1 MGTIDVFIESDVS
14 RRLSTYL
21 CEIYPY
27 QFEHMERF
35 VRTSISQEEGIEFL
49 KAIENTYPSRYVN
62 RVFLA
67 NATSTELPSFFSSV
81 AQDGFIDKDETMVLR
96 VQGHPRALQ
105 DQLLAMLEEHVE
117 LSPTHFTTVLY
128 VLQIQDVYYYG
139 IFPREFFFRKKAKT
153 FEPVCGA
160 YYKIEE
166 AIQRFNIPVSKTW
179 NVLDIGAAPGGW
191 SQYLCGRTAKVIAVD
206 PANLQI
212 EAPNIVHIRAKFE
225 SVIDELGRYA
235 PFDMIVCDMNRDPR
249 ESAETMVRASDLLRE
264 NGHLLMTS
272 KLIYKSETGKK
283 ALVSR
288 TIEILKDAYQI
299 VGVKWLLANSKNE
312 RCVYGVRM

>member
-1 MGTIDVFIESDVS
+1 MDTSDVFIESDVS
-14 RRLSTYL
+14 RRLSIYL
-21 CEIYPY
+21 REIYPY
-27 QFEHMERF
+27 QFEHMGRF
-35 VRTSISQEEGIEFL
+35 VKTSISQEASIEFL
-49 KAIENTYPSRYVN
+49 KVLENTYPSRYIN

-81 AQDGFIDKDETMVLR
+81 AQDGFIDANETMVLR
-96 VQGHPRALQ
+96 VQGYPRTLQ

-117 LSPTHFTTVLY
+117 LSPTHFTRVLY
-128 VLQIQDVYYYG
+128 VLRIQDVYYYG
-139 IFPREFFFRKKAKT
+139 IFPREVFFRKKERP
-153 FEPVCGA
+153 FEPICGA

-212 EAPNIVHIRAKFE
+212 KEPNVVHIHDKFE

-249 ESAETMVRASDLLRE
+249 ESAETIVRARDLLRE
-264 NGHLLMTS
+264 NGHLLMTI
-272 KLIYKSETGKK
+272 KLIYKSERGRN

-288 TIEILKDAYQI
+288 TIEILKDAYQL
-299 VGVKWLLANSKNE
+299 VGMKWLLANSNNE